1 VAEITVVVAGG
12 AVVVAGGA
20 VVVAGGAVVVAGGAV
35 VAVTAATVVDVALRF
50 ANWDSSGAEAP
61 HAEPIRR
68 AAKVG

>member
-1 VAEITVVVAGG
+1 VAEIT
-12 AVVVAGGA
+12 
-20 VVVAGGAVVVAGGAV
+20 VVVAGGAV